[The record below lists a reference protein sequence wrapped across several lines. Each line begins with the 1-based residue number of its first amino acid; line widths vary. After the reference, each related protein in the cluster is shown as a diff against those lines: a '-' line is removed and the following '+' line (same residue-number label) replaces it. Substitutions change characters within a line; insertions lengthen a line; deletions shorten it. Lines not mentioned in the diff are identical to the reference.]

1 MDRRISVTK
10 KYILLKAI
18 YSFNAISIRI
28 PVTFLQKQKK
38 KFLNLYRITEDPFVY
53 CHPAYLTYMQSTS

>member
-38 KFLNLYRITEDPFVY
+38 KF
-53 CHPAYLTYMQSTS
+53 